1 MAPTA
6 RSTAPLEAV
15 LGVGLYALILWALWI
30 AAHTFGIAQS
40 LHGHLSGPFC
50 ALALMLAVFW
60 AFGWGAGE
68 PLSHWLADN
77 KAGDSP
83 AGDNPAGDN
92 PAGQHGSNRTLRG
105 QAGPIAR
112 VLVPGVF
119 AAVVYLLLAVP
130 LGAFST
136 GPLLVYFAL
145 PVLLAVVLEYGS
157 PKSKLGWQD
166 VVVLAGLVLP
176 IAYGW
181 LVAML
186 PESGL
191 GGLPELLWTDVALYL
206 YVVVRRLPGIGFD
219 LRLRLRDLV
228 TGVREW
234 LLFAPL
240 GVALGLVLGFLRVHR
255 QWPQPGPLAGT
266 ALVTLLFVALPEEL
280 LFRGLLQ
287 NLLETRLQRT
297 AALALAAAIF
307 GLSHYHHGSVF
318 NWRYVLLATI
328 AGCFYGRAWRRDRR
342 LGASAITHALVD
354 VVWGTW
360 LLNLAA
366 SGD

>member
-1 MAPTA
+1 V
-6 RSTAPLEAV
+6 PLQTL

-68 PLSHWLADN
+68 PLARWLADDQT
-77 KAGDSP
+77 AGTPGGLDG
-83 AGDNPAGDN
+83 AT
-92 PAGQHGSNRTLRG
+92 RTLRSR
-105 QAGPIAR
+105 AGAITR

-119 AAVVYLLLAVP
+119 AALVYLLLAMP
-130 LGAFST
+130 LGAFSI
-136 GPLLVYFAL
+136 GHLLVYFAL
-145 PVLLAVVLEYGS
+145 PVLLAVVLEFCS
-157 PKSKLGWQD
+157 TKAKLGWQD

-206 YVVVRRLPGIGFD
+206 YVVLRRLPGIGFD
-219 LRLRLRDLV
+219 LRLRLRDLGI
-228 TGVREW
+228 GVREW

-240 GVALGLVLGFLRVHR
+240 GLALGLALGFLRVHL

-297 AALALAAAIF
+297 AALVLAAAIF
-307 GLSHYHHGSVF
+307 GLSHYHHGPVF

-328 AGCFYGRAWRRDRR
+328 AGCFYGRAWRHDRR
-342 LGASAITHALVD
+342 LGASAISHTLVD

-366 SGD
+366 SQ